1 MTHGASL
8 FFLPLTSKQLFRTSN
23 PVPTL
28 VWCQVMK
35 CDSPA
40 MVHCPPSSCRCY
52 RRGTLNA
59 LKVNR
64 VYKRDLNEQTVS
76 AYLSEDIISSLE
88 YRTHKCD
95 LFAPVLLYHSYKL
108 KKKKPQKSKPLK
120 SSFILIMI
128 ECQMKPQSCSLLSF
142 IKQNKK

>member
-8 FFLPLTSKQLFRTSN
+8 FFSPLDIKIALQNFESSPHFGL
-23 PVPTL
+23 VPANE
-28 VWCQVMK
+28 VWQ
-35 CDSPA
+35 SG
-40 MVHCPPSSCRCY
+40 HGSLPPSSCCCY

-64 VYKRDLNEQTVS
+64 VYKRDLNYTDS
-76 AYLSEDIISSLE
+76 IGLLIRRYYISTLE
-88 YRTHKCD
+88 HRTHNCD
-95 LFAPVLLYHSYKL
+95 LFAPALLYHSYKL
-108 KKKKPQKSKPLK
+108 KKKKPNKSLK